1 MTEVEKI
8 TSATSDAR
16 LRVKRIITESVKVKE
31 ALESAY
37 GDLIAEAGMCLASCF
52 QSGHKALLFG
62 NGGSASDA
70 QHIATEWVG
79 RYETERRALPAIA
92 LTANSSD
99 LTAIA
104 NDYGFDRVFVRG
116 IEAHGQAGDVAVA
129 ISTSGNSA
137 NVIAA
142 VEAARAAGLTT
153 IGLLG
158 RDGGKL
164 ANAVDLAIIVPSGST
179 ARIQESHIT
188 IGHILC
194 EIVDGEIARESGKP

>member
-8 TSATSDAR
+8 PSATSEAR
-16 LRVKRIITESVKVKE
+16 LRVKRAITETVKVKE
-31 ALESAY
+31 EMEIAC
-37 GDLIAEAGMCLASCF
+37 GDMIARAGLRLAECF
-52 QSGHKALLFG
+52 RSGHKVLLFG

-70 QHIATEWVG
+70 QHIAAEWVG
-79 RYETERRALPAIA
+79 RYDGDRPALPAIA

-99 LTAIA
+99 TTAIA
-104 NDYGFDRVFVRG
+104 NDYGFDHVFVRG
-116 IEAHGQAGDVAVA
+116 IEAHGREGDVAIA
-129 ISTSGNSA
+129 ISTSGNSE

-142 VEAARAAGLTT
+142 ARAAHERGLTT

-158 RDGGKL
+158 KGGGKL
-164 ANAVDLAIIVPSGST
+164 AEAVDFAIIVPSNTT

-194 EIVDGEIARESGKP
+194 EIVDAERFEESGAS